1 MHWKARGWM
10 LVSLLLAMPV
20 VARAA
25 VTAMAQVSGTSAIA
39 TTQVADTIYRADGST
54 ATGTV
59 IVSWGAFTTAAGQ
72 TVASGST
79 SATIAAG
86 GGLSVQLAPN
96 AGATPMGSYYTA
108 VYHLDDGSVSREYWV
123 VPVSLGVVSLTMIRS
138 SVLPTSVAMQ
148 TVSKSYV
155 DTAIAAAV
163 TGHPLS
169 SSTPY
174 VLKAGD
180 TMTGPLVLPG
190 DPTTATQ
197 AADKHYVDVN
207 VGAVTSGLGQKV
219 STVPAGTQVV
229 AQPVGTQ
236 LQVNVLNGAEYA
248 SQYVNGT
255 GNNGVANAVASADCA
270 SGCEVKVDRSY
281 GATERYRTQSL
292 NSGASSGTHVEDTRQ
307 GTRRD
312 SYLNPVNTLLPGND
326 AGQVLDVVSTR
337 SAASVYQQ
345 TGNHE
350 PSGFGMTISHEVLTG
365 GSNQFPN
372 EIESTLPY
380 FKSNY
385 GALSIAGTYNTPGQH
400 VLVPTSIHC
409 YGVGDCLMGSQFLT
423 SSGGFRDNADEG
435 AHPFDLQMQEDP
447 SVFTGT
453 CVGGCTPGST
463 VVTVSVTTA
472 PGTQGE
478 GRFLIDTNPAKVLTA
493 GVLTG
498 ATSGGPGAAVR
509 FSGTAFP
516 VSVFL
521 TTAQAMTS
529 QANNL
534 APGTVTVPIATSGVA
549 TGFATNTAALPSG
562 SGVACVVD
570 VPNGA
575 NAHNYEMA
583 SYTVVDG
590 THVQMTLNKVHAAG
604 ATVAV
609 GGLCGYGLEQT
620 VDTTSGLRQVFPV
633 IGSYSATGLYYA
645 AGHTGI
651 VGVSGSTSGFLSV
664 SLPVAAI
671 ARSGNVVTV
680 TTAGNLP
687 VDVNGL
693 AMTMAGV
700 ADASYNGSFAVT
712 TTGPNTLTYNS
723 TGADSSSS
731 GGTVAMLTG
740 GYALY
745 PMAEVL
751 GVFNTATK
759 SVDGQLTLAAN
770 TVAWAAN
777 DTVEE
782 PHYYQIGVGPDIEY
796 VRQTTPRPAL
806 NSQAGIQ
813 YEANVGPGITG
824 WMIANAASA
833 SSYLGNGGTHTAPF
847 AAYEATGI
855 WRRTFSAQAG
865 DESVFA
871 LSCNSHGCGRWNS
884 GYNLFELTSNVGID
898 TETYNPATS
907 AMGLNL
913 RGSGYSF
920 TPQGF
925 TAGTVNAGTVNAT
938 TVNAGTVNAGT
949 IVGSVSAAQ
958 LPVFGASGAN
968 HAVGAVPDP
977 GATAGTT
984 RYLREDGSWVAPTA
998 SGSSSGGAG
1007 LTAGATADFNFLQGV
1022 GSVLTD
1028 GTGNGNS
1035 GTLGAGALAPVW
1047 SSTGLVFSGQE
1058 TVALPA
1064 ALNGTQTFLMAVWIN
1079 TPPSYGFSNNQFPA
1093 LITSSNGGTGL
1104 NLLYIRSNS
1113 ASYTGY
1119 VAQAYAPTL
1128 FVNNSVTTAANT
1140 LMSGFHV
1147 IGVTLGSSGSSVD
1160 HMYVD
1165 GVEYAYVTQAASA
1178 GQMTAGNLFLGA
1190 GRNSLYAGSGFQ
1202 GTFYRLRTY
1211 AAALSAAQVVSSSA
1225 ALAAEV
1231 RARGV
1236 VTSPQQQMLGSA
1248 ELHAIGDSITCG
1260 WNGAVCALS
1269 TSWSSLLSLTNQPA
1283 YTVNNWGI
1291 PGVFVEA
1298 LVGAEPN
1305 RVGPQCR
1312 TAAGPAVAV
1321 VMAGTNDLAAV
1332 VGATP
1337 LGVFGYLAGEVQELK
1352 QAGCRVFVGTMISR
1366 TGNDNSGAKTMDA
1379 VKDLYDAVMV
1389 QQATSAGA
1397 DGVIDF
1403 AANALLGADGASA
1416 NTTYF
1421 LGDHIH
1427 PTAAGQQLMANAAS
1441 NALNYYFGYNGLN
1454 PHVVSALPYSMTA
1467 ADGEVSVAGVSSA
1480 GTLTLPDCTG
1490 QSGAVY
1496 RINNP
1501 QATYAVT
1508 VQALN
1513 GSQLINGLAAGSAVP
1528 VPANGTLTLRDVP
1541 NAKTVS
1547 GCHWEM

>member
-1 MHWKARGWM
+1 MDWKARGWM
-10 LVSLLLAMPV
+10 LLSLLLAMPV
-20 VARAA
+20 VVTRVA

-39 TTQVADTIYRADGST
+39 TTQVTDTIYRADGSA

-59 IVSWGAFTTAAGQ
+59 IISWGAFTTASGQ

-86 GGLSVQLAPN
+86 GVLSVALAPN

-123 VPVSLGVVSLTMIRS
+123 VPVSQGVVALTSIRT

-155 DTAIAAAV
+155 DTAIVAAV

-190 DPTTATQ
+190 DPTTTMQ

-219 STVPAGTQVV
+219 STVPVGTQVV

-236 LQVNVLNGAEYA
+236 LQVNLLNGAEYA
-248 SQYVNGT
+248 SQYVSGT
-255 GNNGVANAVASADCA
+255 GNNGIANAVASTDCV

-281 GATERYRTQSL
+281 GPTERYTTQSL

-350 PSGFGMTISHEVLTG
+350 PSGFGMTISHAVLTG
-365 GSNQFPN
+365 GSNQFPSD
-372 EIESTLPY
+372 IESTLPY

-385 GALSIAGTYNTPGQH
+385 SALSIAGTYNTPGQH

-423 SSGGFRDNADEG
+423 SSGGYRDNADEG
-435 AHPFDLQMQEDP
+435 AHPFDLQLQED
-447 SVFTGT
+447 SNVFAGSCLT
-453 CVGGCTPGST
+453 GCTPGST
-463 VVTVSVTTA
+463 VLTVSVTAA

-478 GRFLIDTNPAKVLTA
+478 GRFLIDKNPAKVLTT

-498 ATSGGPGAAVR
+498 AVSGGPGAGAS

-570 VPNGA
+570 VPNGFS
-575 NAHNYEMA
+575 AHNYEMA

-620 VDTTSGLRQVFPV
+620 VDTANGLRQVFPV

-645 AGHTGI
+645 GGQTGI
-651 VGVSGSTSGFLSV
+651 VGVAGQTSGFLNV
-664 SLPVAAI
+664 NLAVAAI

-693 AMTMAGV
+693 TMTMAGV
-700 ADASYNGSFAVT
+700 ADASYNGSFTVT

-745 PMAEVL
+745 PMAEAL
-751 GVFNTATK
+751 GVFNASTK

-770 TVAWAAN
+770 TVAWAVN
-777 DTVEE
+777 DAVEE

-824 WMIANAASA
+824 WMIANAAA
-833 SSYLGNGGTHTAPF
+833 ATNYLGNGGTHTAPF
-847 AAYEATGI
+847 AAYEATGV
-855 WRRTFSAQAG
+855 WKRTFSAQAG

-871 LSCNSHGCGRWNS
+871 LSCNSHGCGKWNS

-925 TAGTVNAGTVNAT
+925 TAGTVNAT

-958 LPVFGASGAN
+958 LPVFGGSGAG
-968 HAVGAVPDP
+968 HSVGAVPDP
-977 GATAGTT
+977 GATAGST
-984 RYLREDGSWVAPTA
+984 RYLREDGTWVAPVAGGT
-998 SGSSSGGAG
+998 SSGVVAPV
-1007 LTAGATADFNFLQGV
+1007 AGATADYNFLQAG
-1022 GSVLTD
+1022 
-1028 GTGNGNS
+1028 GTLLVDSSGNGNN
-1035 GTLGAGALAPVW
+1035 GTLGSGASAPTW
-1047 SSTGLVFSGQE
+1047 TSTGLSFGLPQNVS
-1058 TVALPA
+1058 LPA
-1064 ALNGTQTFLMAVWIN
+1064 ALNGSRTFVMVVWIN
-1079 TPPSYGFSNNQFPA
+1079 PLTTAPLDNTYPLLVSSSAGGSGF
-1093 LITSSNGGTGL
+1093 
-1104 NLLYIRSNS
+1104 NLLYIKTGKS
-1113 ASYTGY
+1113 A
-1119 VAQAYAPTL
+1119 L
-1128 FVNNSVTTAANT
+1128 FVNGSYAPSVYANNAVGTAANG
-1140 LMSGFHV
+1140 LVSGFHA
-1147 IGVTLGSSGSSVD
+1147 IGVTLGVVGSSVD

-1165 GVEYAYVTQAASA
+1165 GVEYPYVVQTASA
-1178 GQMTAGNLFLGA
+1178 GLQSSGNFYLGTSPAGLW
-1190 GRNSLYAGSGFQ
+1190 SGSGFE
-1202 GTFYRLRTY
+1202 GTYYRLRVYPTQ
-1211 AAALSAAQVVSSSA
+1211 LSSAQVAATSA
-1225 ALAAEV
+1225 ALVAEV
-1231 RARGV
+1231 SQRGV
-1236 VTSPQQQMLGSA
+1236 ATGLASPMLVTQQI
-1248 ELHAIGDSITCG
+1248 HAIGDSITAG
-1260 WNGAVCALS
+1260 LGVASAWP
-1269 TSWSSLLSLTNQPA
+1269 TLLSWTGQA
-1283 YTVNNWGI
+1283 TYSVTDWGI
-1291 PGVFVEA
+1291 PGIYLESIAGSEA
-1298 LVGAEPN
+1298 N
-1305 RVGPQCR
+1305 RVAVQCR
-1312 TAAGPAVAV
+1312 SSSGPNVAIV
-1321 VMAGTNDLAAV
+1321 FAGTNDFAAV
-1332 VGATP
+1332 AGSTAAS
-1337 LGVFGYLAGEVQELK
+1337 VFGFASGEIQTLK
-1352 QAGCRVFVGTMISR
+1352 KAGCLVFAGTMLSR
-1366 TGNDNSGAKTMDA
+1366 TGNDQSGTTSLDA
-1379 VKDLYDAVMV
+1379 DKDSYDSLLL
-1389 QQATSAGA
+1389 QQAEAAGA

-1403 AANALLGADGASA
+1403 AANPLLGADGANA
-1416 NTTYF
+1416 NATYF
-1421 LGDHIH
+1421 QSDHVH
-1427 PTAAGQQLMANAAS
+1427 PTQVGQQLLANAAS
-1441 NALNYYFGYNGLN
+1441 NALNYYFGFNALN
-1454 PHVVSALPYSMTA
+1454 PHGVTTLPYSMTA
-1467 ADGEVSVAGVSSA
+1467 GDGEVSVAGVSSA

-1496 RINNP
+1496 RISNP

-1513 GSQLINGLAAGSAVP
+1513 GSQLINGLAAGTAVP

-1541 NAKTVS
+1541 NAKTIS